1 MRNDIPSDSASNFG
15 ARVRE
20 TLMTYL
26 GKQGDPLDRGITIR
40 DLVDSGFAS
49 LSNFKFGGGSA
60 PLIAGPSITDAY
72 VPDLTPPPTPTGFTA
87 TAAISNIIIECDE
100 FAHEH
105 YQAAREAGRM
115 TDVFGEMVKQGR
127 LDKLRFIRFNPDEF
141 KENGAKV
148 AS

>member
-87 TAAISNIIIECDE
+87 TAAISNIIIECDDPVYSQGHGHRLSRIYG
-100 FAHEH
+100 AT
-105 YQAAREAGRM
+105 RAG
-115 TDVFGEMVKQGR
+115 TAPQPQSTGWYVY
-127 LDKLRFIRFNPDEF
+127 L
-141 KENGAKV
+141 
-148 AS
+148 